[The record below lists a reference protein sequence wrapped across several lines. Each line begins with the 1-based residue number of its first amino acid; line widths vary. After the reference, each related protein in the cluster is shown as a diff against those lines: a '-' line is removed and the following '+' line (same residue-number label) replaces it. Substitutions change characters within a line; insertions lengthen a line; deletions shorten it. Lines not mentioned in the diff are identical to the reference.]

1 MNNILHITKSLTVSF
16 LNGWRDHQGYTS
28 RRDFW
33 LTKLAVLAVTAV
45 VFIAVYIVANG
56 VNVFGEVLGIR
67 FIERIIPELIMW
79 CSIIVIAVVSAV
91 CELAILARRFNDA
104 GFNRWLLLTL
114 LIPGFGFIPVVMA
127 IAPREGHKFI

>member
-16 LNGWRDHQGYTS
+16 LNGWRDHQGHTS

-33 LTKLAVLAVTAV
+33 LTKLAVLAVTV
-45 VFIAVYIVANG
+45 VLFIAVYAVASG
-56 VNVFGEVLGIR
+56 VNVFGDVLGIR
-67 FIERIIPELIMW
+67 FLERILPELIMW
-79 CSIIVIAVVSAV
+79 GGILTAGVISAV
-91 CELAILARRFNDA
+91 CELALLARRFNDA

-114 LIPGFGFIPVVMA
+114 LIPGFGFIPLVMA